1 VRTPGTQGSERPSL
15 GVRLPFRVRP
25 RSRRPRSFSAP
36 SAEAT
41 DAFRE
46 CGIRLSGFLLPRTR
60 LRRVPLFRP
69 AMPKHHAVGEGL
81 PSPHRVPSSGFL
93 PPSTVLAALHDAAS
107 LFRDPPEV
115 VTPRRFAALFHA
127 ARVPGVALQSFC
139 PLEEPY
145 PLSRAVC
152 FLASSRSTAAWRD
165 VLEAF
170 TTAFRVPP
178 TLCLG
183 LPLRTRRTLEPGR
196 RFLATAEAI
205 RRACLAA
212 RRPRPSIS
220 FTPGPP
226 VGGRHAR
233 FEALLPS

>member
-1 VRTPGTQGSERPSL
+1 VRDPPLRLLAPTNTTTPGAPFSPRDAEAPRGGRGSAEPSPGAVL
-15 GVRLPFRVRP
+15 GVLAPLDGSGCTSRHSLP
-25 RSRRPRSFSAP
+25 AP
-36 SAEAT
+36 P
-41 DAFRE
+41 AFAD
-46 CGIRLSGFLLPRTR
+46 
-60 LRRVPLFRP
+60 LR
-69 AMPKHHAVGEGL
+69 G
-81 PSPHRVPSSGFL
+81 
-93 PPSTVLAALHDAAS
+93 
-107 LFRDPPEV
+107 PPEV

-152 FLASSRSTAAWRD
+152 FLAGSRSTAAWRD

-178 TLCLG
+178 TPCLS
-183 LPLRTRRTLEPGR
+183 LPLRTCRTPGPGR

-205 RRACLAA
+205 RRAYLAA

-220 FTPGPP
+220 LTPGPP
-226 VGGRHAR
+226 VGGRHAH
-233 FEALLPS
+233 FEALLPP